1 MRPADQL
8 RVQKEI
14 KNILKDVSSG
24 VTVELKDAS
33 SIQLMV
39 GSLKG
44 PSDTPYEGGIF
55 YVDIELDD
63 QYPFVPPKMKFITKV
78 WHPNISSASGAICL
92 DILKDQ
98 WSPALTIKTAMLS
111 LQALLSTPEPNDPQ
125 DAVVAKQ
132 YLTDKKG
139 FDRTAMEWTR
149 EYAHSEQRVSM
160 ASKIASLQEM
170 GFDEDSARRAL
181 EECGGNQ
188 TKAMDMLLAR

>member
-1 MRPADQL
+1 MRPADQQ

-14 KNILKDVSSG
+14 RNIIKDVASG
-24 VTVELKDAS
+24 VSVELKDAS
-33 SIQLMV
+33 SLQFMV
-39 GSLKG
+39 GSLQG
-44 PSDTPYEGGIF
+44 PKDTPYEGGLF

-98 WSPALTIKTAMLS
+98 WSPALTIKTALLS

-132 YLTDKKG
+132 YLSDKRE
-139 FDRTAMEWTR
+139 FDRTAMEWTK
-149 EYAHSEQRVSM
+149 EYAHSEQRVSL
-160 ASKIASLQEM
+160 ASKIAALQEM
-170 GFDEDSARRAL
+170 GFEAEAARKAL
-181 EECGGNQ
+181 EESGGNQ
-188 TKAMDMLLAR
+188 TKAMDLLLAL

>member
-1 MRPADQL
+1 MRTADQQ

-14 KNILKDVSSG
+14 KNILKDVASG

-33 SIQLMV
+33 SIQFMV

-44 PSDTPYEGGIF
+44 PRDTPYEGGIF

-98 WSPALTIKTAMLS
+98 WSPALTIKTALLS

-132 YLTDKKG
+132 YLTDKKA
-139 FDRTAMEWTR
+139 FDRTAAEWTK
-149 EYAHSEQRVSM
+149 EYAHSAQQVSL

-170 GFDEDSARRAL
+170 GFDAESARRAL